1 MCRGE
6 IIKKTVIVG
15 LFSLGIGYGAFAQD
29 QTVKINI
36 QLPAGVGLS
45 AGGGSSAGNGS
56 SGSKGSVVGEPDG
69 GANRIAETVVDF
81 AVMSE
86 SGTLIPL
93 SWIKMQALENSQF
106 LVDFQK
112 ADGKRMNTTCYFLN
126 TSTDV
131 LQDAKP
137 VTVFPA
143 VMQFD
148 KAGRL
153 IRNFVPRRTSLYA
166 WIGIPNDPGMTVVF
180 EYF

>member
-1 MCRGE
+1 MCIR
-6 IIKKTVIVG
+6 
-15 LFSLGIGYGAFAQD
+15 D
-29 QTVKINI
+29 R
-36 QLPAGVGLS
+36 
-45 AGGGSSAGNGS
+45 
-56 SGSKGSVVGEPDG
+56 GSVVGEPDG

>member
-1 MCRGE
+1 MWQVG
-6 IIKKTVIVG
+6 KTNRMWLV
-15 LFSLGIGYGAFAQD
+15 LSLALMLGFQVQAQD

-45 AGGGSSAGNGS
+45 AGGGTSAGNGKN
-56 SGSKGSVVGEPDG
+56 GNKGSVAGVPDG
-69 GANRIAETVVDF
+69 GANRIAETVVNYS
-81 AVMSE
+81 VMSE
-86 SGTLIPL
+86 DGTMIPL

-112 ADGKRMNTTCYFLN
+112 SDGSSMKTTCYFLN

-137 VTVFPA
+137 VAAFPA
-143 VMQFD
+143 VLQFSQE
-148 KAGRL
+148 GRL
-153 IRNFVPRRTSLYA
+153 IRNFVPRRTSVYS
-166 WIGIPNDPGMTVVF
+166 WIGIPNDPGMTAVF